1 MIFILALVV
10 VLIGIGALV
19 TYHAT
24 VGAFV
29 VATIGTSLL
38 FGAPLFWLLIIAESS
53 LLFWALDEETD
64 TSVGVIET
72 ISLLAVLLILQ
83 FFSNVKVFTY
93 IWAYPVR
100 SVGFLALYLLV
111 GGVWSIG
118 KWWFA
123 ETSKFHR
130 VKEEFLRRKNITGSK
145 ITEEFQEDWRKTVEH
160 QKTNPRDQQSR
171 FLGWIAYWPWSLFW
185 TILNDPLKRA
195 ARRVYHELQATYQ
208 RITDHVWKV
217 S

>member
-1 MIFILALVV
+1 MLFILALVV
-10 VLIGIGALV
+10 ILAAIGLLI
-19 TYHAT
+19 TYHIS

-29 VATIGTSLL
+29 VATVGTSLL

-64 TSVGVIET
+64 TSVGTIET
-72 ISLLAVLLILQ
+72 VSLLAVLLILQ

-100 SVGFLALYLLV
+100 SVGFLALYLLI
-111 GGVWSIG
+111 GGGWSIG

-130 VKEEFLRRKNITGSK
+130 VKEEFLRRKHANAITDELK
-145 ITEEFQEDWRKTVEH
+145 VDWASTIERE
-160 QKTNPRDQQSR
+160 KTNPRDQQSR

-195 ARRVYHELQATYQ
+195 ARRVYYELQATYQ